1 MGNLSSKKGGNIA
14 AIDKVYDIS
23 IQKNYADSTPDK
35 LTFLSD
41 STFENIVFLH
51 TQVPKG
57 LHITNKVITNKVGNT
72 YPTSMTCTI
81 KNKKTNETNYI
92 SIILNIEN
100 SSIYK
105 NKEELLYENSFDG
118 DKIKIVIRYDNV
130 YKIKYILVKIYDF
143 RY

>member
-57 LHITNKVITNKVGNT
+57 LHVTNKVNNT

-81 KNKKTNETNYI
+81 KNKKNNETNYI
-92 SIILNIEN
+92 SIILNIEK
-100 SSIYK
+100 SCVYK
-105 NKEELLYENSFDG
+105 NKEELLFENSFKSDNVE
-118 DKIKIVIRYDNV
+118 IVIRYDNV